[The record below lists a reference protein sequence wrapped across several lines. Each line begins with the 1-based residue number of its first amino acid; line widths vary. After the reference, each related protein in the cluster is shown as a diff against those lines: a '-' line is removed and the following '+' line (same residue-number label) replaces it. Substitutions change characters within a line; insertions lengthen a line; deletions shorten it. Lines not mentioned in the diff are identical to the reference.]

1 MRIIYIPENG
11 AVWEQFYGQQA
22 SQSGHGIQ
30 GFEGT
35 AYQRGGGLGNFLG
48 RIFRSIMPVVKS
60 VGKKAAKAIGK
71 EALTA
76 GAHIVSDVSRGRN
89 IKASAKVRGRQA
101 LANLADQTSQNLKQ
115 KGNGMGRKPK
125 KSNVKAP
132 NLKRKASVGKKRG
145 GKRSN
150 IIDIFSLK

>member
-11 AVWEQFYGQQA
+11 AVWEQFYDLQA

-48 RIFRSIMPVVKS
+48 RIFRSILPVVKS

-71 EALTA
+71 EALSA
-76 GAHIVSDVSRGRN
+76 GAHIVSDVSMGRN
-89 IKASAKVRGRQA
+89 IKASAKEHGINA
-101 LANLADQTSQNLKQ
+101 LANLADQTSQGLKQ
-115 KGNGMGRKPK
+115 KGNGMGRKQK
-125 KSNVKAP
+125 ISNVKAP
-132 NLKRKASVGKKRG
+132 NRKRKTSVGKKG
-145 GKRSN
+145 SGKRSN
-150 IIDIFSLK
+150 NIDIFS